1 MANRQIEIEGSTNL
15 VRADTPVILEVAIN
29 GMTSKAKNPNA
40 PRTAAEIERESLR
53 AFALGA
59 SIVHAHNS
67 DIALTGKA
75 AAEDYLAA
83 WRPILAELPD
93 ALWYP
98 TLTSGIGMAAKLDHI
113 EQIAREVSV
122 PICAFDPGS
131 TNIGAPGP
139 GGLPVGGV
147 YAVSY
152 EDVRIAFEFCDR
164 LQMGPALGIYE
175 PNALRTTLAWRRAG
189 KLPAGSMVKLYFGG
203 EYGLMSTEPGVS
215 FGLMPTE
222 SGLLA
227 YLDMLE
233 GTDLPWSVSVWGGD
247 LMQTPIA
254 KLALERGG
262 HLHIG
267 VEEFY
272 SQARSPSNEELIRE
286 AKALCDKVGRPLASF
301 ADTRRLL
308 ALPSQAAQAAACR
321 RRD

>member
-1 MANRQIEIEGSTNL
+1 MT
-15 VRADTPVILEVAIN
+15 RAESPVILEVAVN

-40 PRTAAEIERESLR
+40 PRTPQEIERESLR

-67 DIALTGKA
+67 DIAQTGQA
-75 AAEDYLAA
+75 AADDYLAA
-83 WRPILAELPD
+83 WRPILAACPD

-98 TLTSGIGMAAKLDHI
+98 TLTSGSSMASKLDHI
-113 EQIAREVSV
+113 ERIAREVPV
-122 PICAFDPGS
+122 PMCAFDPGS

-152 EDVRIAFEFCDR
+152 EDVRVAFEFCER
-164 LQMGPALGIYE
+164 FAMGPALGIYE
-175 PNALRTTLAWRRAG
+175 PNALRTTLAWQRARR
-189 KLPAGSMVKLYFGG
+189 LPAGSMVKLYFGG

-227 YLDMLE
+227 YLDMLA

-272 SQARSPSNEELIRE
+272 SKERSPSNEELIRE
-286 AKALCDKVGRPLASF
+286 ARALCEKVGRPLASF
-301 ADTRRLL
+301 DETRALL
-308 ALPSQAAQAAACR
+308 GLPSAREQATRCGR
-321 RRD
+321 RG

>member
-1 MANRQIEIEGSTNL
+1 MP
-15 VRADTPVILEVAIN
+15 RAETPVILEVAIN
-29 GMTSKAKNPNA
+29 GLTSKAKNPNA
-40 PRTAAEIERESLR
+40 PRTPEEITRESLR

-59 SIVHAHNS
+59 SIVHAHNG
-67 DIALTGKA
+67 DIALTGQA
-75 AAEDYLAA
+75 AADDYLAA
-83 WRPILAELPD
+83 WRPILAEAPD

-98 TLTSGIGMAAKLDHI
+98 TLTSASSMAGKLEHI
-113 EQIAREVSV
+113 ERIAREVSV
-122 PICAFDPGS
+122 PMCAFDPGS

-152 EDVRIAFEFCDR
+152 EDVRVAFEFCEKFK
-164 LQMGPALGIYE
+164 MGPALGIYE
-175 PNALRTTLAWRRAG
+175 PNSLRTTLAWQRAG
-189 KLPAGSMVKLYFGG
+189 RLPAGSMVKLYFGG

-233 GTDLPWSVSVWGGD
+233 GSGLPWSVSVWGGD

-272 SQARSPSNEELIRE
+272 SKQRSPSNEELIRE

-301 ADTRRLL
+301 DDTRRLL
-308 ALPSQAAQAAACR
+308 ALPSAAEQAARCGR
-321 RRD
+321 RV

>member
-1 MANRQIEIEGSTNL
+1 MA
-15 VRADTPVILEVAIN
+15 RAETPVILEVAIN

-67 DIALTGKA
+67 DIALTGQA
-75 AAEDYLAA
+75 AADDYLAA
-83 WRPILAELPD
+83 WRPILAALPD

-98 TLTSGIGMAAKLDHI
+98 TLTSGDGMAAKLDHI
-113 EQIAREVSV
+113 ERIAREVAV
-122 PICAFDPGS
+122 PMCAFDPGS
-131 TNIGAPGP
+131 TNIGMPGP

-147 YAVSY
+147 YGVSY
-152 EDVRIAFEFCDR
+152 EDVRVAFEFCER
-164 LQMGPALGIYE
+164 LRMGPALGIYE
-175 PNALRTTLAWRRAG
+175 PNSLRTTLAWQRAG
-189 KLPAGSMVKLYFGG
+189 KLPPGSMVKLYFGG

-233 GTDLPWSVSVWGGD
+233 GTGLPWSVSVWGGD

-272 SQARSPSNEELIRE
+272 SRERSPSNEELIRE
-286 AKALCDKVGRPLASF
+286 ARALCDKVGRPLASF
-301 ADTRRLL
+301 DDTRKLL
-308 ALPSQAAQAAACR
+308 AMPSRAEQAAACGR
-321 RRD
+321 RG

>member
-1 MANRQIEIEGSTNL
+1 MSRNDG
-15 VRADTPVILEVAIN
+15 PVILEAAIN

-40 PRTAAEIERESLR
+40 PRTPEEIEREALR
-53 AFALGA
+53 CFALGA

-67 DIALTGKA
+67 DIALTGREA
-75 AAEDYLAA
+75 ADDYLAA
-83 WRPILAELPD
+83 WRPILKELPD

-98 TLTSGIGMAAKLDHI
+98 TLTSGMGMAAKLEHI
-113 EQIAREVSV
+113 EQIAREVPV
-122 PICAFDPGS
+122 PMCAFDPGS

-152 EDVRIAFEFCDR
+152 DDVRVAFEFCER
-164 LQMGPALGIYE
+164 LGMGPALGIYE
-175 PNALRTTLAWRRAG
+175 PNALRTTLAWQRAG
-189 KLPAGSMVKLYFGG
+189 RLPAGTMVKLYFGG

-222 SGLLA
+222 AGLLA

-233 GTDLPWSVSVWGGD
+233 GSGLPWSVSVWGGD

-262 HLHIG
+262 HLHVG

-272 SQARSPSNEELIRE
+272 SKGRNPSNEELIRE
-286 AKALCDKVGRPLASF
+286 ARALCDKVGRPLAGF
-301 ADTRRLL
+301 AETRALL
-308 ALPSQAAQAAACR
+308 GMAPVGRGVPAAQRLGGRA
-321 RRD
+321 

>member
-1 MANRQIEIEGSTNL
+1 MPRVE
-15 VRADTPVILEVAIN
+15 TPVILETAIN

-40 PRTAAEIERESLR
+40 PRTPAEIERESLR
-53 AFALGA
+53 CFALGA

-67 DIALTGKA
+67 DIGLTGA
-75 AAEDYLAA
+75 AAADDYLAA
-83 WRPILAELPD
+83 WRPILAAQPD

-98 TLTSGIGMAAKLDHI
+98 TLTSGSGMADKLDHI
-113 EQIAREVSV
+113 ERIAREVPVSM
-122 PICAFDPGS
+122 CAFDPGS

-152 EDVRIAFEFCDR
+152 EDVRVAFEFCER
-164 LQMGPALGIYE
+164 FAMGPALGIYE
-175 PNALRTTLAWRRAG
+175 PNALRTTLAWQRAG
-189 KLPAGSMVKLYFGG
+189 RLPAGSMVKLYFGG

-233 GTDLPWSVSVWGGD
+233 GTGLPWSVSVWGGD
-247 LMQTPIA
+247 LMETPIA

-262 HLHIG
+262 HLHVG

-272 SQARSPSNEELIRE
+272 SEGRSPSNEELIRE

-301 ADTRRLL
+301 AETRRLL
-308 ALPSQAAQAAACR
+308 ALPTAASQAERSGR
-321 RRD
+321 RA